1 MSYSSISPLRHR
13 YLKRGYLDNRH
24 GEYTPLECYQ
34 TDADRWART
43 SSERMHEH
51 CQDLLKVLA
60 NPVML
65 NEALHEIG
73 WRIGSKGYPDNLD
86 LSGYQWP
93 WLRDIQRRI
102 LDGTFRRGPYHK
114 VVIPK
119 PGKSGTRTIEVPEAE
134 TRIVARNLSNILV
147 PLLDPDF
154 MPLSIGFRP
163 KRSVLHGLAAAE
175 ELLKQGMT
183 HWVACDIKDAFGQL
197 PKQRALQ
204 LLESKLKKSPVM
216 WVVEEILD
224 RHRKRGVP
232 QGIAISPLLLNL
244 YLDHNLDSWWL
255 KNQTNSVMVRYADD
269 ILLACP
275 CRASALA
282 SYSVL
287 NDRVNKI
294 GLKIKESPDEAIFDL
309 ASGHAAELLG
319 FRVRV
324 NNDGQ
329 MRTTL
334 SDKSW
339 DKLEISLA
347 ETSFRSEKLN
357 DKIMPCDVKDIGF
370 GWLTQK
376 AIAFDQ
382 AQVPT
387 IADKIRNLSL
397 QSGLDMSA
405 FTDELAQG
413 SWEQGQQQW
422 QKARDQ
428 VVGWLPQNCLLN

>member
-1 MSYSSISPLRHR
+1 MSYSSISTLRHR
-13 YLKRGYLDNRH
+13 YLKRGYLDNRV
-24 GEYTPLECYQ
+24 GKYSPLENYQ
-34 TDADRWART
+34 LDTHWWART
-43 SSERMHEH
+43 SKERMHEH
-51 CQDLLKVLA
+51 CQDLLKALA

-65 NEALHEIG
+65 NESLEEIG
-73 WRIGSKGYPDNLD
+73 FKFGDKGLPKNID
-86 LSGYQWP
+86 LKRLHWQ

-175 ELLKQGMT
+175 ELLKKGMT

-204 LLESKLKKSPVM
+204 LLDSKLKKSPVM

-244 YLDHNLDSWWL
+244 YLDHNLDRWWL
-255 KNQTNSVMVRYADD
+255 KNQTDSVMVRYADD
-269 ILLACP
+269 ILLACQS
-275 CRASALA
+275 RASALA

-287 NDRVNKI
+287 KDRVEKI

-319 FRVRV
+319 FRVRI
-324 NNDGQ
+324 NNDEQ

-347 ETSFRSEKLN
+347 ETSFQSKKL
-357 DKIMPCDVKDIGF
+357 DEIITPWHVATIGF
-370 GWLTQK
+370 GWLSQK

-397 QSGLDMSA
+397 QSGLDMST
-405 FTDELAQG
+405 FTDELAQEA
-413 SWEQGQQQW
+413 WEQGQQQW
-422 QKARDQ
+422 LKARDQ
-428 VVGWLPQNCLLN
+428 VVGWLPQNCLVH